1 MADQTGLW
9 TPRRALSLVEK
20 TGVVL
25 ESGRG
30 PVPNLVDSIAGAP
43 VTGPW
48 CDHPQG
54 KLKPQA
60 DGTVKE
66 TLLPYPAWV
75 TLQIKEA
82 ARAMSEQEARTRV
95 GGVASLLPKTV
106 DDT

>member
-54 KLKPQA
+54 
-60 DGTVKE
+60 
-66 TLLPYPAWV
+66 
-75 TLQIKEA
+75 
-82 ARAMSEQEARTRV
+82 
-95 GGVASLLPKTV
+95 
-106 DDT
+106 